1 MVMGGGG
8 TSVASN
14 GVLFDPPACR
24 VITPVGALDP
34 TTGKRPPVY
43 AREDAPWSAVRNTGH
58 PYGFAAFTVDPA
70 GSRGGI
76 TTVRIRYY
84 DAVGNDGQLATFESF
99 THRRRRND

>member
-1 MVMGGGG
+1 VH
-8 TSVASN
+8 VPF
-14 GVLFDPPACR
+14 LR
-24 VITPVGALDP
+24 VVVRRAPEREQ
-34 TTGKRPPVY
+34 RPPVY
-43 AREDAPWSAVRNTGH
+43 AREDAPWAAVRNTGH